1 MNWIIEFLKKELD
14 DISGVKVEDVRVG
27 LVYTGVLIS
36 TGHGGLAYNPI
47 HEYSGCPS
55 LSIAGEI
62 SGSPASE
69 VMMMALSRNLIE
81 ASIGV
86 ATINALSQLAFEI
99 HPERYTFSN
108 IDVLDLIRRGDRVSM
123 IGYFGPL
130 IPKILKRTGE
140 VYILEKR
147 RVSDNRVRFI
157 SPSEMSG
164 IIGSSDVILISGS
177 TLVNKT
183 IDEILRFGGGARE
196 IVLLGPTASVI
207 PHPLFERGV
216 TAVMGVR
223 IKDPRAMLRVISE
236 AGGTRQIL
244 AKCAEKIAF
253 LKRVYDRR
261 MIGQA

>member
-1 MNWIIEFLKKELD
+1 MDWLIESVKKELD
-14 DISGVKVEDVRVG
+14 DISDVRIEDVRVG

-36 TGHGGLAYNPI
+36 TGHGGLAYTPI

-62 SGSPASE
+62 SGSPASD
-69 VMMMALSRNLIE
+69 VMMMALSRNLIK

-99 HPERYTFSN
+99 HPERYIFSN
-108 IDVLDLIRRGDRVSM
+108 IDVLDLIRRGDRISM

-130 IPKILKRTGE
+130 IPKILKRTRE
-140 VYILEKR
+140 VYVFEKR
-147 RVSDNRVRFI
+147 RVSDNRVIFV
-157 SPSEMSG
+157 SPSDMPR
-164 IIGSSDVILISGS
+164 ITGSSDVILISGS

-183 IDEILRFGGGARE
+183 INEILRFTGEARE

-207 PHPLFERGV
+207 PHPLFKRGV

-223 IKDPRAMLRVISE
+223 IKDPRAMLKVISE

-244 AKCAEKIAF
+244 ATCAEKISF
-253 LKRVYDRR
+253 LKRDYNRR
-261 MIGQA
+261 LVG

>member
-1 MNWIIEFLKKELD
+1 MDWLIEFLKKELD
-14 DISGVKVEDVRVG
+14 DVSGVRVEDVRVG

-36 TGHGGLAYNPI
+36 TGHGGLAYTPI

-69 VMMMALSRNLIE
+69 VIMMALSRNMIE

-99 HPERYTFSN
+99 HPERYIFSN
-108 IDVLDLIRRGDRVSM
+108 VDVLDLIKRGDRVSM

-130 IPKILKRTGE
+130 IPNILKKAGE
-140 VYILEKR
+140 IYVFEKR
-147 RVSDNRVRFI
+147 RVSDNRVRFV
-157 SPSEMSG
+157 SPPEMLRT
-164 IIGSSDVILISGS
+164 IGSSDVILISGS

-183 IDEILRFGGGARE
+183 INEILRFSRDARE
-196 IVLLGPTASVI
+196 IVLLGPTASMI
-207 PHPLFERGV
+207 PHPLFERGI

-223 IKDPRAMLRVISE
+223 IKDPRIMLRVISE
-236 AGGTRQIL
+236 AGGTQRIL
-244 AKCAEKIAF
+244 AKCAEKISF
-253 LKRVYDRR
+253 LKRDYDRR
-261 MIGQA
+261 EVG

>member
-1 MNWIIEFLKKELD
+1 MDWLIESLKKELD
-14 DISGVKVEDVRVG
+14 DVSGVKVEDVRVG
-27 LVYTGVLIS
+27 IVYTGVLIS
-36 TGHGGLAYNPI
+36 TGHGGLAYTPI

-69 VMMMALSRNLIE
+69 VMMMTLSRNLIE
-81 ASIGV
+81 ASIGI

-99 HPERYTFSN
+99 HPERFIFSN
-108 IDVLDLIRRGDRVSM
+108 VDVLDLIRRGDKVSM

-130 IPKILKRTGE
+130 IPSILKKAGE
-140 VYILEKR
+140 VYVFEKR
-147 RVSDNRVRFI
+147 RVGDNRVRFV
-157 SPSEMSG
+157 SPSEMPR
-164 IIGSSDVILISGS
+164 ITGSSDVILISGS

-183 IDEILRFGGGARE
+183 INEILRFSEGARE

-223 IKDPRAMLRVISE
+223 IKDPRAMLKVISE
-236 AGGTRQIL
+236 AGGTQQIL
-244 AKCAEKIAF
+244 PKCAEKISF
-253 LKRVYDRR
+253 LKRDYDRR
-261 MIGQA
+261 VFGQA